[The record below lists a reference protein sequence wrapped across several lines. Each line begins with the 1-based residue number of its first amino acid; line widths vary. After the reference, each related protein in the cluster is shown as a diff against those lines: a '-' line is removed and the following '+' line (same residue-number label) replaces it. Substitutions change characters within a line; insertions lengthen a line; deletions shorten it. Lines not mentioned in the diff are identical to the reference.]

1 MIVKRKN
8 SGIIIIGDEILSGKT
23 QDKNSRFLSKEL
35 GKRGVDV
42 LEISVIPDIE
52 DEIIKKVKSFSSN
65 YDYVFTTGGIGPTHD
80 DITALSVSRAFKL
93 KYEQNKEA
101 KKILEKHYKKKELTK
116 ARQKMSFM
124 PRGATLI
131 YNPVSAAPGF
141 IIKNVYVL
149 PGVPMI
155 LKPMVLEYL
164 TNYFTINI
172 LPQVRISTKLSEGII
187 GEFIGQIQ
195 KNNKQVTIGSY
206 PYFKNDNFGVSL
218 IMKSENRRILDQVSK
233 KVYSYL
239 KKKSGNPKYF

>member
-1 MIVKRKN
+1 
-8 SGIIIIGDEILSGKT
+8 
-23 QDKNSRFLSKEL
+23 
-35 GKRGVDV
+35 
-42 LEISVIPDIE
+42 
-52 DEIIKKVKSFSSN
+52 
-65 YDYVFTTGGIGPTHD
+65 
-80 DITALSVSRAFKL
+80 
-93 KYEQNKEA
+93 
-101 KKILEKHYKKKELTK
+101 
-116 ARQKMSFM
+116 M
-124 PRGATLI
+124 PKGATLI

-218 IMKSENRRILDQVSK
+218 IMKSENRKILNQVSK

>member
-1 MIVKRKN
+1 
-8 SGIIIIGDEILSGKT
+8 
-23 QDKNSRFLSKEL
+23 
-35 GKRGVDV
+35 
-42 LEISVIPDIE
+42 
-52 DEIIKKVKSFSSN
+52 
-65 YDYVFTTGGIGPTHD
+65 
-80 DITALSVSRAFKL
+80 
-93 KYEQNKEA
+93 
-101 KKILEKHYKKKELTK
+101 
-116 ARQKMSFM
+116 MSFM

-155 LKPMVLEYL
+155 LKPMVQEYL
-164 TNYFTINI
+164 SNYFKINV
-172 LPQVRISTKLSEGII
+172 LPQVRISTQLSEGII

-218 IMKSENRRILDQVSK
+218 VIKSENKKILDQVSK
-233 KVYSYL
+233 KIYLYL